1 MKDLRQIQVIQ
12 QALIKQKE
20 KILALIV
27 RINDMINKKH
37 DAIKKMLSYQNDYAS
52 NDRFNLTK
60 SIPALNKNLDSFYKK
75 LNQIIL
81 MEENEISALEK
92 KREERF
98 REIEKI
104 DQKISLMTQ
113 FESNKKQEIA
123 YEDERSNQ
131 KMMDDLTST
140 RRSKEPT

>member
-12 QALIKQKE
+12 QALTKQKE
-20 KILALIV
+20 KVLSLVA
-27 RINDMINKKH
+27 RINDMINKKQ

-52 NDRFNLTK
+52 SDRFNLTK
-60 SIPALNKNLDSFYKK
+60 SIPVLNKNLDSFHKK

-81 MEENEISALEK
+81 MEESEINELEK

-104 DQKISLMTQ
+104 DQKMSLMTQ
-113 FESNKKQEIA
+113 FETNKKQEIE
-123 YEDERSNQ
+123 YENERSNQ
-131 KMMDDLTST
+131 KMIDDLTST
-140 RRSKEPT
+140 RKSKEPT